1 MKQFNPADWL
11 PNTEEVKEQP
21 SNTFRPSNEVE
32 TDIESLTSHIEQS
45 QIDITGD
52 YSAWRNLGFALSDSL
67 GESGRD
73 YFHRI
78 SKFHPEYN
86 PKECDRQF
94 DACLKAKGSGIT
106 ISTFFHVAKD
116 HGILLNRNSHS
127 NQNVSVVP
135 ENSSKEPEQMPN
147 LPDEVFQQLPSFFQ
161 KVVEVSTSKE
171 ERDILLLGSITTI
184 SSCLPNLYGIYDG
197 KKSYANLFLFVT
209 AQASAGKGRLSY
221 CKQLVTAVHKKLR
234 KSAAELKQQHELE
247 MMEYNS
253 KKGKED
259 GIEKPASPQEKML
272 FIPANNST
280 TGVFQLLSDND
291 GRGLIFESEG
301 DTLAQAFKSDYGN
314 YSDGF
319 RKAFHHETISY
330 YRRTDR
336 EYVDIERPC
345 LSALL
350 SGTPKQVA
358 SLIPNAENG
367 LFSRFMFYF
376 MNVHPIWKDV
386 FSDNCDL
393 GLDQYFDDLS
403 KEFFALYTF
412 LEERGEV
419 QFSLTASQ
427 RLKFNTYFADI
438 QQKYL
443 GILGNDYMATVRRL
457 GLIAFRISMILSA
470 IRVIDTKA
478 IKSQLYC
485 NDEDFNTALEMVK
498 VLIKHS
504 GKVFSELPEEHKLPK
519 LKNKKEKFLEALPN
533 EFNRQKYLDIANVM
547 SISVKSAEAYIT
559 EFVKKNWIHREQKD
573 QYKKV
578 LFINDPNKQNK
589 TE

>member
-32 TDIESLTSHIEQS
+32 TDIESLTSQIEQS

-78 SKFHPEYN
+78 SKFHTEYN

-116 HGILLNRNSHS
+116 HGVLLNQNSHS

-234 KSAAELKQQHELE
+234 KRAADLKQQHELE
-247 MMEYNS
+247 MMEYNA

-358 SLIPNAENG
+358 SLIPNSENG

-412 LEERGEV
+412 LEERGEI

-427 RLKFNTYFADI
+427 RLKFNTYFAEI

-457 GLIAFRISMILSA
+457 GLITFRISMILSA

-478 IKSQLYC
+478 VKAQLYC
-485 NDEDFNTALEMVK
+485 SDEDFNTALELVK

-504 GKVFSELPEEHKLPK
+504 GKVFSELPEERLAPSRSSR
-519 LKNKKEKFLEALPN
+519 KEKFFEALPE
-533 EFNRQKYLDIANVM
+533 EFNRQGYLE
-547 SISVKSAEAYIT
+547 ISRGLNIPDRTVERYIT
-559 EFVKKNWIHREQKD
+559 DLCNSGMISRIKQDTYLINKK
-573 QYKKV
+573 
-578 LFINDPNKQNK
+578 
-589 TE
+589 